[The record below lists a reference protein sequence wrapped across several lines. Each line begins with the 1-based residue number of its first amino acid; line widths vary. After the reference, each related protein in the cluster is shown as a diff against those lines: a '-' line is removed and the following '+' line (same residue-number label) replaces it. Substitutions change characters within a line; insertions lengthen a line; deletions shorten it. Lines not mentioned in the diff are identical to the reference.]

1 MREVVLVSTV
11 RTPVGRSRKGLL
23 RETRPDDLAA
33 LAIKSAME
41 AVELDPAIVE
51 DVAMGCAMPEGEQG
65 MNVARIAA
73 LLAGLPVEVP
83 AITVNRFCSS
93 GLQAI
98 AMAAERILAGTID
111 IAVAGGT
118 ESMTMVPMGGNK
130 ISLNPKLAEE
140 WPGVYRSMG
149 LTAENV
155 ARQWE
160 ISREDQD
167 AFALHSHEKAA
178 AAWEAGR
185 FADEVVPVDTSVT
198 DVVAGKPVRREVR
211 VDKDECV
218 RPDTSLE
225 ALARLKPPFDP
236 KGSVTAG
243 NSSPVT
249 DGAAA
254 AVVMERGKAREL
266 GLPPLATFKGFVVAA
281 CDPEV
286 MGIAPIYAIPKLLA
300 FTGIELK
307 DPAVIELNEAFAAQS
322 LAVLREL
329 DLDGDERVNPNGG
342 AIAIGHPLG
351 ATGARQ
357 TATLVHE
364 LRRRGGGLGIVSM
377 CIGGGQGAAALF
389 EV

>member
-1 MREVVLVSTV
+1 MREAVLVSAV
-11 RTPVGRSRKGLL
+11 RTPIGRSKKGLL

-33 LAIKSAME
+33 LAIKSAVE
-41 AVELDPAIVE
+41 AVELDPASVQ

-65 MNVARIAA
+65 MNVARIAT

-83 AITVNRFCSS
+83 AITINRFCSS

-98 AMAAERILAGTID
+98 AFAAERIVAGSID

-118 ESMTMVPMGGNK
+118 ESMTLVPMGGNK

-155 ARQWE
+155 AKQWD

-167 AFALHSHEKAA
+167 AFALHSHQKAA
-178 AAWEAGR
+178 AAWDAGY
-185 FADEVVPVDTSVT
+185 FDAETVPVDTFVT
-198 DVVAGKPVRREVR
+198 DVVDGKPVRREVR
-211 VDKDECV
+211 VERDECV
-218 RPDTSLE
+218 RADTSLE

-254 AVVMERGKAREL
+254 AVVMERAKAKEL
-266 GLPPLATFKGFVVAA
+266 GLEPLAVFKGFVAAA
-281 CDPEV
+281 CDPEI
-286 MGIAPIYAIPKLLA
+286 MGVGPIYAIPKLVEY
-300 FTGIELK
+300 TGVELK
-307 DPAVIELNEAFAAQS
+307 DVGIIELNEAFAAQS
-322 LAVLREL
+322 LACVREL
-329 DLDGDERVNPNGG
+329 GLDGDERVNPKGG
-342 AIAIGHPLG
+342 AIAVGHPLG

-364 LRRRGGGLGIVSM
+364 LKRRGGGLGIVSM

>member
-11 RTPVGRSRKGLL
+11 RTPVSRSRKGLL

>member
-1 MREVVLVSTV
+1 MREAVLVSV
-11 RTPVGRSRKGLL
+11 IRTPIGRSRKGLL
-23 RETRPDDLAA
+23 RETRPDDLAG
-33 LAIKSAME
+33 LAIKSAVD
-41 AVELDPAIVE
+41 AVKLDPALVQ
-51 DVAMGCAMPEGEQG
+51 DVALGCAMPEGEQG
-65 MNVARIAA
+65 MNVARIAT
-73 LLAGLPVEVP
+73 LIAGLPVEVP
-83 AITVNRFCSS
+83 AITINRFCSS

-98 AMAAERILAGTID
+98 AFAAERILAGSID

-149 LTAENV
+149 LTAEKV
-155 ARQWE
+155 ATQWE